1 MAWFPSPRGEEEGW
15 SCLGFETNK
24 LWKKLVGRGWFRDDC
39 CGGGGRIW
47 ASTRGYIGS
56 VFLKEWNLFLL
67 VGIFF
72 LSIYWG
78 SRLDILLFIL
88 FFLSIDR
95 EFFGNLFYFWDL
107 VRRSGISETLYHWL
121 LFLFLR
127 DFIESLENIGIF
139 IDFLFISA
147 RWLFSYLSKILL
159 K

>member
-72 LSIYWG
+72 YRFI
-78 SRLDILLFIL
+78 RDLDWIFSFL
-88 FFLSIDR
+88 FFSFCLSID